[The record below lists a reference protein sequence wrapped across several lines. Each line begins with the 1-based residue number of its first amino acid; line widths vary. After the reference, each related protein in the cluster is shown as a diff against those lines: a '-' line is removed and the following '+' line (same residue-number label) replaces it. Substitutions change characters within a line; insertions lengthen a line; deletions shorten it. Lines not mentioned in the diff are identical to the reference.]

1 MLNRSDL
8 FQHRLLIP
16 SSPDDLNK
24 WTKVYVPL
32 SSFVLTNSGALS
44 ETQVGMMRNK
54 VRTVGLS
61 LLASEREAIDQ
72 SNGGGSLGVDGRF
85 ELGIRSV
92 EAVNLG
98 DRCKCQPPKC
108 GLWILTDRPFCS
120 SRESGLEERASWKR

>member
-1 MLNRSDL
+1 M
-8 FQHRLLIP
+8 
-16 SSPDDLNK
+16 NK

-61 LLASEREAIDQ
+61 MLASEREAADQ
-72 SNGGGSLGVDGRF
+72 AAGAGSLGVDGRF

-98 DRCKCQPPKC
+98 DRC
-108 GLWILTDRPFCS
+108 
-120 SRESGLEERASWKR
+120 ESERSASGC